1 MSEVL
6 AIHGYLSLLEGVV
19 VHSDVASH
27 PKDIDLYVPAKQLDS
42 AKRILQDNCYI
53 CVSDTNYHSLYAKF
67 ENGELFIFDLT
78 TDYHYY
84 LARVPS
90 IELSSEGSRT
100 LGTDC
105 QANISFKKLISS
117 KILQDDDISVLKKF
131 FARSDNFSNIPI
143 KRLNSYEDFI
153 ALQKSISREAR
164 FHLIGFRIRLF
175 FQRFNKGKSYG
186 FVGPD
191 GSGKGFFID
200 KLKQIQPIKVVYMGD
215 WFFRCQRLYSAL
227 LKLPSPLNRFLHFF
241 YFFENIMRRLK
252 VSFWNA
258 AGYDVFIDRFP
269 GTNSPVTLTGIPG
282 FINRMIFMC
291 TPKPDLFVLLY
302 ARPEVV
308 FSRKA
313 ELTIDQIFMIQ
324 QSQREILSKSN
335 HIVIDTESMDMSLNF
350 LLRKFYEIKV

>member
-1 MSEVL
+1 MSEVH
-6 AIHGYLSLLEGVV
+6 AIYEDLSLLEGVV
-19 VHSDVASH
+19 VHSGVASH
-27 PKDIDLYVPAKQLDS
+27 PKDIDLYVPANQLDY
-42 AKRILQDNCYI
+42 AKRMLQDNCYI

-67 ENGELFIFDLT
+67 ENGDLFIFDLT

-84 LARVPS
+84 LALSPS
-90 IELSSEGSRT
+90 LELSNKGSCT

-117 KILQDDDISVLKKF
+117 NQIQEHDISILKKF
-131 FARSDNFSNIPI
+131 FARPDNFSNIPK
-143 KRLNSYEDFI
+143 KRFVSYEDFI
-153 ALQKSISREAR
+153 TLKRSISRERRYHLLGFRAR
-164 FHLIGFRIRLF
+164 FIFR
-175 FQRFNKGKSYG
+175 RFNEGKSYS

-200 KLKQIQPIKVVYMGD
+200 KLKKIRPIKVVYMGD
-215 WFFRCQRLYSAL
+215 WFFRFQRVYSAL
-227 LKLPSPLNRFLHFF
+227 LKLPSPLNRFLYFF
-241 YFFENIMRRLK
+241 YYFENLIRRLR
-252 VSFWNA
+252 VSFWTT

-269 GTNSPVTLTGIPG
+269 GTNSPVTLTGVPG
-282 FINRMIFMC
+282 FINRMIFKC

-313 ELTIDQIFMIQ
+313 ELTIDQISMIQ

-335 HIVIDTESMDMSLNF
+335 HVVIDTENMDMSLNF
-350 LLRKFYEIKV
+350 LLRKFYEIKI